1 MNIEQAIY
9 DNQRLVYSIS
19 KYFKNYQN
27 KDDLYQAGY
36 LGIINA
42 CKNYNPNQGCKFST
56 YAYPYILGEMRK
68 LVREDNGLKLSRQ
81 ISTLNLMI
89 EKAYILLSQKLMRNP
104 SVSEIANYLEIDEYS
119 VNEALMSTGAIKSI
133 DEPIGDDANCTLQE
147 VIGYSENIDDLI
159 LLKES
164 LLKLS
169 SKDQELIR
177 NRYINDLTQVETS
190 NVMNMTQVQV
200 SRQEKK
206 ILQKLKSQMEA

>member
-68 LVREDNGLKLSRQ
+68 LVREDKGLKLSRQ
-81 ISTLNLMI
+81 ISKLNLMI

-206 ILQKLKSQMEA
+206 ILQKLKSQMVS

>member
-68 LVREDNGLKLSRQ
+68 LVREDKELKLSRQ
-81 ISTLNLMI
+81 ISKLNLMI

-206 ILQKLKSQMEA
+206 ILQKLKSQMVS

>member
-68 LVREDNGLKLSRQ
+68 LVREDKGLKLSRQ
-81 ISTLNLMI
+81 ISKLNLMI

>member
-27 KDDLYQAGY
+27 KDDLYQACY

-68 LVREDNGLKLSRQ
+68 VVREDKGLKLSRQ
-81 ISTLNLMI
+81 ISKLNLMI

-206 ILQKLKSQMEA
+206 ILQKLKSQMVA

>member
-68 LVREDNGLKLSRQ
+68 LVREDKGLKLSRQ
-81 ISTLNLMI
+81 ISKLNLMI

-206 ILQKLKSQMEA
+206 ILKKLKSQMVS

>member
-27 KDDLYQAGY
+27 KEDLYQAGY

-68 LVREDNGLKLSRQ
+68 LVREDKGLKLSRQ
-81 ISTLNLMI
+81 ISKLNLMI

-206 ILQKLKSQMEA
+206 ILQKLKSQMVS

>member
-1 MNIEQAIY
+1 
-9 DNQRLVYSIS
+9 
-19 KYFKNYQN
+19 
-27 KDDLYQAGY
+27 
-36 LGIINA
+36 
-42 CKNYNPNQGCKFST
+42 
-56 YAYPYILGEMRK
+56 MRK
-68 LVREDNGLKLSRQ
+68 LVREDKGLKLSRQ
-81 ISTLNLMI
+81 ISKLNLMI

-200 SRQEKK
+200 SRREKAIMQELRKR
-206 ILQKLKSQMEA
+206 LTG

>member
-1 MNIEQAIY
+1 
-9 DNQRLVYSIS
+9 
-19 KYFKNYQN
+19 
-27 KDDLYQAGY
+27 
-36 LGIINA
+36 
-42 CKNYNPNQGCKFST
+42 
-56 YAYPYILGEMRK
+56 
-68 LVREDNGLKLSRQ
+68 
-81 ISTLNLMI
+81 
-89 EKAYILLSQKLMRNP
+89 
-104 SVSEIANYLEIDEYS
+104 
-119 VNEALMSTGAIKSI
+119 MSTGAIKSI

-206 ILQKLKSQMEA
+206 ILQKLKSQMVA

>member
-68 LVREDNGLKLSRQ
+68 LVREDKGLKLSRR
-81 ISTLNLMI
+81 ISKLNLMI

-206 ILQKLKSQMEA
+206 ILQKLKSQMVA

>member
-68 LVREDNGLKLSRQ
+68 LVREDKGLKLSRQ
-81 ISTLNLMI
+81 ISKLNLMI

-206 ILQKLKSQMEA
+206 ILQKLKSQMVA

>member
-42 CKNYNPNQGCKFST
+42 CKNYKPNQGCKFST

-68 LVREDNGLKLSRQ
+68 LVREDKGLKLSRQ
-81 ISTLNLMI
+81 ISKLNLMI

-104 SVSEIANYLEIDEYS
+104 SVSEIAIYLEIDEYS

-206 ILQKLKSQMEA
+206 ILQKLKSQMVA

>member
-42 CKNYNPNQGCKFST
+42 CKNYNSNQGCKFST

-68 LVREDNGLKLSRQ
+68 LVREDKGLKLSRQ
-81 ISTLNLMI
+81 ISKLNLMI

-119 VNEALMSTGAIKSI
+119 VNEALMSTGTIKSI

-206 ILQKLKSQMEA
+206 ILQKLKSQMIA

>member
-1 MNIEQAIY
+1 MTNEQVTEYSNLI
-9 DNQRLVYSIS
+9 YSIT
-19 KYFKNYQN
+19 KYFPNYKN

-68 LVREDNGLKLSRQ
+68 LVREDKGLKLSRQ
-81 ISTLNLMI
+81 ISKLNLMI

-206 ILQKLKSQMEA
+206 ILQKLKSHMVS

>member
-36 LGIINA
+36 LGIRNA
-42 CKNYNPNQGCKFST
+42 CKNYNPNHGGKFST

-68 LVREDNGLKLSRQ
+68 LVREDKGLKLSRQ
-81 ISTLNLMI
+81 ISKLNLMI

-206 ILQKLKSQMEA
+206 ILQKLKSQMVS

>member
-1 MNIEQAIY
+1 MNVEQAIY

-42 CKNYNPNQGCKFST
+42 CKNYDPSQGCKFST

-68 LVREDNGLKLSRQ
+68 LVREDKGLKVSRQ
-81 ISTLNLMI
+81 IGKLNLMI

-104 SVSEIANYLEIDEYS
+104 SVSEIASYLEIDEYS
-119 VNEALMSTGAIKSI
+119 VNEALMSTGSIKSI
-133 DEPIGDDANCTLQE
+133 DEPIGEDANCTLQE

-164 LLKLS
+164 LLKLDI
-169 SKDQELIR
+169 KEQELIR
-177 NRYINDLTQVETS
+177 NRYMNDLTQVETS

-206 ILQKLKSQMEA
+206 ILQKLKSKMVA

>member
-1 MNIEQAIY
+1 MNVEQAIY

-68 LVREDNGLKLSRQ
+68 LVREDKGLKVSRQ
-81 ISTLNLMI
+81 ISKLNLMI

-133 DEPIGDDANCTLQE
+133 DEPIGDDVNCTLQE

-190 NVMNMTQVQV
+190 SVMNMTQVQV

-206 ILQKLKSQMEA
+206 ILQKLKNQMVA

>member
-1 MNIEQAIY
+1 MNVEQAIY

-68 LVREDNGLKLSRQ
+68 LVREDKGLKVSRQ
-81 ISTLNLMI
+81 ISKLNLMI

-206 ILQKLKSQMEA
+206 ILQKLKNQMVA

>member
-27 KDDLYQAGY
+27 KEDLYQAGY

-68 LVREDNGLKLSRQ
+68 LVREDKGLKLSRQ
-81 ISTLNLMI
+81 ISKLNLMI

-206 ILQKLKSQMEA
+206 ILQKLKSQMVA

>member
-1 MNIEQAIY
+1 MNVEQAIY

-42 CKNYNPNQGCKFST
+42 CKNYDPSQGCKFST

-68 LVREDNGLKLSRQ
+68 LVREDKGLKVSRQ
-81 ISTLNLMI
+81 IGKLNLMI

-104 SVSEIANYLEIDEYS
+104 SVSEIASYLEIDEYS
-119 VNEALMSTGAIKSI
+119 VNEALMSAGSIKSI
-133 DEPIGDDANCTLQE
+133 DEPIGEDANCTLQE

-164 LLKLS
+164 LLKLDI
-169 SKDQELIR
+169 KEQELIR
-177 NRYINDLTQVETS
+177 NRYMNDLTQVETS

-206 ILQKLKSQMEA
+206 ILQKLKSKMVA